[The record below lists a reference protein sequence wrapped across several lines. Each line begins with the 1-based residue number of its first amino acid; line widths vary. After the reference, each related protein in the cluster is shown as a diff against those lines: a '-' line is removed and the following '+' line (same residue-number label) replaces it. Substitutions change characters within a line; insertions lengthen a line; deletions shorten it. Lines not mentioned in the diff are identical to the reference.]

1 MKVVSTCKTQ
11 CSDWG
16 YLVITPVHVQV
27 YSIDKTSEYRHQ
39 FDTTRL
45 NVPYFV
51 KDPTGF
57 ERQHPAAGRE
67 RRAAC
72 FACSATSF
80 TSHDIMPVWR
90 VSDVVS

>member
-1 MKVVSTCKTQ
+1 M
-11 CSDWG
+11 
-16 YLVITPVHVQV
+16 QV
-27 YSIDKTSEYRHQ
+27 YSIDKTSEYRYQ

-67 RRAAC
+67 RCAAC
-72 FACSATSF
+72 FALSANLPTVPMTALQES
-80 TSHDIMPVWR
+80 TAGEHCQ
-90 VSDVVS
+90 